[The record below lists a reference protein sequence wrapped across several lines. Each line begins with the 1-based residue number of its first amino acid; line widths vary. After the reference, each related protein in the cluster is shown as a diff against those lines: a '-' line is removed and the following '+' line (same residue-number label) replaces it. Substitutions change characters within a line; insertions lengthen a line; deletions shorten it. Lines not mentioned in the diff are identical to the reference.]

1 MSSLCREVITLQ
13 LGHFSNFVG
22 THWWNLQDASLS
34 YDPESPPAE
43 IRSDVVFREG
53 QTPAGHVTYTPRLIA
68 MDLKGSLQ
76 TLRQQGCLYDAGEDA
91 SALTWE
97 GSLVTHK
104 ESPSEK
110 NSFLK
115 DLDQLDSP
123 PRKSSKNSGRADT
136 VNSQLNRIQRSY
148 RLEGSVRVWSDF
160 LRIHLHPRTVSVIHQ
175 YNHDGEAH
183 RLEAFGQGE
192 SVLQGALLEELE
204 DRLHFFVEECDYLQG
219 FQILC
224 DLGNGFAGLGSKVT
238 ELLQDSY
245 GGRGILSWGLVPG
258 APAHSSPVKDLYRLL
273 NCTLGMLHMATNSS
287 LFCPLSLRGS
297 LGRVPAPPPEFP
309 HLYFDPSLWFHSS
322 AVLALALDA
331 LTVPYR
337 LRNNSP
343 TMWQVADSL
352 VVSGRK
358 VVSAYGAVPFPM
370 MHGSSLPDALTA
382 CAEGLPWKP
391 LSTCPERGR
400 CYGQWVTLRG
410 FEGQKLVSH
419 LPAGSQP
426 PTPLHGHH
434 SGEDVL
440 AAYLTSFYPST
451 PLALQLVSA
460 PSQLMQPF
468 PQIFNSSL
476 NAQGF
481 LQSLQQPHAPPPA
494 VASAPV
500 LTSLQSGS
508 ALDSWLSEFHQAARG
523 VDVRRVAP
531 SFFSQGPEMAD
542 YEEALEQL
550 HLLARCYRDDSGGR
564 TQSSSED
571 ED

>member
-410 FEGQKLVSH
+410 FEGQKLVRCEDFPNSDIIKIIIKFQTSMSQAPPLFLLQPSSCGVAAAH
-419 LPAGSQP
+419 SASRSPQRRGRPGCLPHVLLPLDSSGAAVGVCSFSADATLPA
-426 PTPLHGHH
+426 
-434 SGEDVL
+434 D
-440 AAYLTSFYPST
+440 
-451 PLALQLVSA
+451 LQLLPKRSRFFA
-460 PSQLMQPF
+460 E
-468 PQIFNSSL
+468 
-476 NAQGF
+476 
-481 LQSLQQPHAPPPA
+481 PA
-494 VASAPV
+494 
-500 LTSLQSGS
+500 T
-508 ALDSWLSEFHQAARG
+508 AARPASRCCLSTRLDISPVG
-523 VDVRRVAP
+523 VRSR
-531 SFFSQGPEMAD
+531 
-542 YEEALEQL
+542 
-550 HLLARCYRDDSGGR
+550 LLAF
-564 TQSSSED
+564 
-571 ED
+571 